1 MKGAAMADEQKL
13 APLGFGFMRLPLT
26 DPDDPTSIDIEKTCE
41 LVDVFMDAGFTY
53 FDSARGYHGGKS
65 EWALKKAV
73 VERYPRDSFQI
84 ATKLPAWL
92 AKNADHARAMFDKSL
107 RECGIDY
114 FDYYLLH
121 NLGESLTACFEE
133 YGLWEF
139 CAQMKAEGKIKKF
152 GFSIHDNA
160 EELEKVLDAHP
171 EVDFVQ
177 LQINYVDWES
187 DIIQSRRCYEVCQ
200 ERGLPVVI
208 MEPVKGGTLVKLP
221 DAVAD
226 VLREAEPGA
235 PLASWALR
243 FAGSLPNVIAVLSGM
258 NTPAM
263 VGENAAI
270 MRDCPPLTPDEYK
283 VIDRAREV
291 LTSMPGVPCTDCRY
305 CMKGCPEGVHINTI
319 MQSLNIHDQMGDAYR
334 AQENYNWNTGD
345 GKASACIQCGA
356 CETVCPQHIPIVTE
370 LERAV
375 ELFEE

>member
-1 MKGAAMADEQKL
+1 METAGKL
-13 APLGFGFMRLPLT
+13 APLGFGFMRLPLK
-26 DPDDPTSIDIEKTCE
+26 DADDPTSIDIDKCCE
-41 LVDVFMDAGFTY
+41 LVDIFMDAGFTY

-65 EWALKKAV
+65 EWALRKAL
-73 VERYPRDSFQI
+73 VERYPRDSFTI

-92 AKNADHARAMFDKSL
+92 AENAEHARAMFDKSL

-121 NLGESLTACFEE
+121 NLGESLTPGFEE
-133 YGLWEF
+133 YGLWDF
-139 CAQMKAEGKIKKF
+139 CAEKKAEGKIKKF

-177 LQINYVDWES
+177 LQINYIDWES
-187 DIIQSRRCYEVCQ
+187 PIIQSRRCYEVCQ

-221 DAVAD
+221 DPVAD
-226 VLREAEPGA
+226 ILRAAEPGA

-258 NTPAM
+258 NTPEM
-263 VGENAAI
+263 VAENAAI
-270 MRDCPPLTPDEYK
+270 MRDGVPLTPAEHE
-283 VIDRAREV
+283 VIEAARDA
-291 LTSMPGVPCTDCRY
+291 LAALPGVPCTDCRY
-305 CMKGCPEGVHINTI
+305 CVKGCPEGVHINTI
-319 MQSLNIHDQMGDAYR
+319 MQSLNIYDQMGDAYR

-356 CETVCPQHIPIVTE
+356 CESVCPQHIEIVTQ

-375 ELFEE
+375 KLFE